1 MYLQCRPLGSLY
13 FISYSWIIQEWLLR
27 KLLWFSWELFDSLNN
42 VPSKMFVLE
51 IPSLD
56 FIETPFFWFITE
68 MITVVSYWH
77 SGIWQHLQRLFILKA
92 MSAFIRRM
100 SLKTNIVNIIVHMMP
115 YRRLHLPF
123 QGDVT
128 KLLDKKKSLQDLAE
142 LPLIYPLTVMLVLM
156 PI

>member
-1 MYLQCRPLGSLY
+1 
-13 FISYSWIIQEWLLR
+13 
-27 KLLWFSWELFDSLNN
+27 
-42 VPSKMFVLE
+42 MFVLE

-142 LPLIYPLTVMLVLM
+142 LPLIYPLTVTLVLM
-156 PI
+156 SI